1 MSQPDEPKRLTR
13 PAPGYAGAVAD
24 EDRQLEEFVDN
35 EFDKLVESMK
45 RAAKVLQE
53 AEVPFA
59 LAGGLAA
66 WPRGGPQTDHDVDFF
81 VKPDDVER
89 AQEALVDAGMRP
101 EDPPEDWLLK
111 VYDGDVL
118 IDLIFNPTSGAVT
131 DELLARAEPVEVKA
145 MRVPLAPL
153 EDILV
158 TKLLALTEQEP
169 DYSDLLELTRMVR
182 EQVDWDEVRDRTHES
197 PFAKAF
203 FTLAEELRLVP
214 ADSAQ

>member
-1 MSQPDEPKRLTR
+1 MPEWDEM
-13 PAPGYAGAVAD
+13 
-24 EDRQLEEFVDN
+24 
-35 EFDKLVESMK
+35 VESMK
-45 RAAKVLQE
+45 KVAGALRD
-53 AEVPFA
+53 ADVPFL
-59 LAGGLAA
+59 LAGSLAA
-66 WPRGGPQTDHDVDFF
+66 WARGGPESDHDVDFF

-89 AQEALVDAGMRP
+89 AQQALVEAGMRP

-131 DELLARAEPVEVKA
+131 DDLLARAEPTEVKA

-182 EQVDWDEVRDRTHES
+182 EQVDWDEVRDRTQES